1 MKALR
6 SSDIEQLRH
15 NRVSLEIR
23 KSKLTSTYMKNQKL
37 LIAVLLFILSISIQ
51 EVSAQ
56 SLELH
61 GFGGYQLHGKALLY
75 DGDFHIN
82 DAANYGGKLSVALAS
97 TTHVEFSYM
106 RSDTEGR
113 FYPFTGTPGDLV
125 SLSSNYI
132 QLGGVQEADLGK
144 IRPFGTLT
152 VGMVVWS
159 PKSSQYN
166 SKTQFSAT
174 VGGGLKIW
182 LTDFLGI
189 RLQGTML
196 MPMVWNGVGFGCGI
210 GTGGSGCGGNVYTR
224 ITPFQGEFSGGLI
237 IRISPN

>member
-1 MKALR
+1 MIMNSR
-6 SSDIEQLRH
+6 RH
-15 NRVSLEIR
+15 R
-23 KSKLTSTYMKNQKL
+23 
-37 LIAVLLFILSISIQ
+37 LFIAIMLISISLSIQ
-51 EVSAQ
+51 EISAQ
-56 SLELH
+56 AIEIN
-61 GFGGYQLHGKALLY
+61 GFAGWQLHGKAKLY
-75 DGDFHIN
+75 DGDFRIN
-82 DAANYGGKLSVALAS
+82 DAMNYGGKLSVALAS
-97 TTHVEFSYM
+97 TTQVEFSYM

-113 FYPFTGTPGDLV
+113 FYPFIGTIGDPV

-132 QLGGVQEADLGK
+132 QLGGVQEVDLGMIK
-144 IRPFGTLT
+144 PFGTIGVGLT
-152 VGMVVWS
+152 VWS

-189 RLQGTML
+189 RLQGSML

-224 ITPFQGEFSGGLI
+224 VTPFQGEFSGGLI
-237 IRISPN
+237 LRISPN